1 MSVAGI
7 NIAKLSEETQDV
19 LLRLVSQPVRQPCRP
34 LNGIVAG
41 DFLFPF
47 SFNPTNL
54 TPEGFSLT
62 FKFLHEPIYTVYG
75 LM

>member
-7 NIAKLSEETQDV
+7 NIAKLSEDTQDV
-19 LLRLVSQPVRQPCRP
+19 LLRLVSKKVRQPAP

-47 SFNPTNL
+47 SFNPTHL
-54 TPEGFSLT
+54 APEGLFHYE
-62 FKFLHEPIYTVYG
+62 KKKI
-75 LM
+75 